1 MPNVGSL
8 FIILVARRRIKLI
21 VETSDNGASSLD
33 QQSIESSVNALVSW
47 IDAVMDMREL
57 TNWLTPLTDTT
68 IKCCNGYGWVA
79 NELPNTSNIFIE
91 SSKGWLTD
99 ANGLTF

>member
-1 MPNVGSL
+1 MGSL

-47 IDAVMDMREL
+47 IDALTDMREL
-57 TNWLTPLTDTT
+57 TN
-68 IKCCNGYGWVA
+68 
-79 NELPNTSNIFIE
+79 
-91 SSKGWLTD
+91 
-99 ANGLTF
+99 